1 MVGGQIKGRNG
12 KNLVAETPAS
22 SAERRRRAI
31 STIVVSLFCND
42 QARGNFAYQSDQ
54 ELALALCG
62 GNSVRTVQMQTYV
75 TSASAIAQFASNQLV
90 GRLCDS
96 CGRRP
101 LLVGM
106 PLLMAL
112 LRLCV
117 VARPCWPTLFMAELA
132 SYMMFQVQMTP
143 IEAALG
149 DLYPEADALA
159 KASSRV
165 YSTKVSRGSRKLL
178 AGTACNLLPTLPVLH
193 PRHLLTNLSCV
204 CGLWACTAG
213 SLLHRGATH
222 RCLAGLVL
230 AWVCAGC
237 REPCGAAICDILPC
251 ALARDDATA
260 AAAATSITTDIAATH
275 GRGWQGTRQQRR
287 CVR

>member
-1 MVGGQIKGRNG
+1 MVGGQIKGRNA
-12 KNLVAETPAS
+12 KNLAETPAS
-22 SAERRRRAI
+22 SAERRRCAI
-31 STIVVSLFCND
+31 STIAVSLFCND

-101 LLVGM
+101 LLIGM

-117 VARPCWPTLFMAELA
+117 VARPCWPTLFTAELA

-165 YSTKVSRGSRKLL
+165 YSIKVSRGSRKLL
-178 AGTACNLLPTLPVLH
+178 AGIPCNLLPTLSILH
-193 PRHLLTNLSCV
+193 PRHLLMHE
-204 CGLWACTAG
+204 
-213 SLLHRGATH
+213 SLMFVGVHCRVSPPSWGHPSVFGWSRSRMGVRRVSRALRGCYL
-222 RCLAGLVL
+222 RY
-230 AWVCAGC
+230 
-237 REPCGAAICDILPC
+237 C
-251 ALARDDATA
+251 ALCTCP
-260 AAAATSITTDIAATH
+260 
-275 GRGWQGTRQQRR
+275 RR
-287 CVR
+287 CRRRRCCYQHHYRHRRNPRPRMARHQAAKTLR